1 MANPMIKAIKLHCTI
16 DRGNFEI
23 KGSDPQGAAQDLSA
37 LARAGSASVRCNL
50 IVIIEYRCDRYYV
63 QVCKTALKTHSMPV
77 VTLGVLILTNGLQ
90 LKPDLLFGIL
100 KNRSQK

>member
-23 KGSDPQGAAQDLSA
+23 KGSDPQGAAQELSA

-50 IVIIEYRCDRYYV
+50 NVIIEYRCDRYDV
-63 QVCKTALKTHSMPV
+63 PLCKTALK
-77 VTLGVLILTNGLQ
+77 
-90 LKPDLLFGIL
+90 
-100 KNRSQK
+100 SQ